1 MYFNTRRLIFN
12 NLCKAKHEINLY
24 VVVSLK
30 SIMFNDL
37 IFCSMDLSYLYVYS
51 ERSKS

>member
-1 MYFNTRRLIFN
+1 MVLVFILFV
-12 NLCKAKHEINLY
+12 K
-24 VVVSLK
+24 SLN